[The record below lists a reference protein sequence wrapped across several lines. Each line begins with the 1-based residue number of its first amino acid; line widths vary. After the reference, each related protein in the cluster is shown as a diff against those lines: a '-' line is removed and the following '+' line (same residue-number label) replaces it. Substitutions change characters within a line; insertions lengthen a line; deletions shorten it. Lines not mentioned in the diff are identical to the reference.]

1 MWCLGGSA
9 YPEASRRVQVHLEWG
24 HLPVEGARPVA
35 TGVNLRNPKDRTGR
49 FIVSGAGFASVGD
62 VPRSPRGSRAGTL
75 PCVDVRL
82 SSSCTSPQVERR
94 DPLGVGLRPGCG
106 DCRVAGKTARD
117 KPSVARPA
125 ARRYAQGIRPHFY
138 TVRRG
143 RRKRAPRYSEV
154 TDFAPSPVLA
164 RCWLKYGSPST
175 GLRTSLSRG
184 TDTGRRRY
192 CFGYS

>member
-1 MWCLGGSA
+1 M
-9 YPEASRRVQVHLEWG
+9 
-24 HLPVEGARPVA
+24 
-35 TGVNLRNPKDRTGR
+35 
-49 FIVSGAGFASVGD
+49 GD

-75 PCVDVRL
+75 PCADVRL

-184 TDTGRRRY
+184 GRIPVGDATALGTLRTRLETRTKESNMY
-192 CFGYS
+192 ASHWDLSRDLKA